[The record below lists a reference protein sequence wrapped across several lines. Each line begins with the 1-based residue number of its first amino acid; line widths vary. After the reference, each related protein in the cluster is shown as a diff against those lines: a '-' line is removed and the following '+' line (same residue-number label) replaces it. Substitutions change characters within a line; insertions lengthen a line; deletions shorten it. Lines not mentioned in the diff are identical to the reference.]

1 MLNEKL
7 QNDIARAEEQLHH
20 ALARCN
26 YDVYNKLYVLAKGH
40 YNDTYEE
47 LIRDI
52 KGAYR
57 VGLIDWIKYA
67 EAMVGVEDSRLSM
80 LNAHHNEMLDMYGG
94 RETNVRYYM
103 SLGHSREEA
112 ERLVDEVE

>member
-1 MLNEKL
+1 MLNARIITIL
-7 QNDIARAEEQLHH
+7 SRAEEQLHH
-20 ALARCN
+20 SLARCN
-26 YDVYNKLYVLAKGH
+26 YDIYNKLYVLAKGR

-57 VGLIDWIKYA
+57 VGLTDGIKYA
-67 EAMVGVEDSRLSM
+67 EAMVGVEDARLSM
-80 LNAHHNEMLDMYGG
+80 LDAHRNEMIDMYGKH
-94 RETNVRYYM
+94 ETNVRYYM
-103 SLGHSREEA
+103 SLGHSREES

>member
-1 MLNEKL
+1 MLNARMITIL
-7 QNDIARAEEQLHH
+7 SRAEEQLHH
-20 ALARCN
+20 SLARCN
-26 YDVYNKLYVLAKGH
+26 YDVYDKLYVLAKGR

-57 VGLIDWIKYA
+57 VGLTNGIEYA
-67 EAMVGVEDSRLSM
+67 KAMVGVEDAKLSV
-80 LNAHHNEMLDMYGG
+80 LNAHRNEMIGMYGKH
-94 RETNVRYYM
+94 ETNVRYYM
-103 SLGHSREEA
+103 SLGKSREEA